1 VRQAFFEIPAATS
14 DTPTLLV
21 FGGSQGAHAINQV
34 LMESAALLRERV
46 PRLRIVHQTGERDYN
61 DAAAAYAGL
70 GGSIEVFKFIDD
82 MPAFFGRA
90 DLLLCRSGAS
100 TVAEITAAGKP
111 AVFIPFPR
119 AADDHQKRNAEALAR
134 AGAAV
139 MIEESRLNRDV
150 LVETVVS
157 LLSDRPR
164 LERMGRAARQLS
176 HPDAARDIAAM
187 AARVA
192 GVLT

>member
-1 VRQAFFEIPAATS
+1 V
-14 DTPTLLV
+14 V
-21 FGGSQGAHAINQV
+21 
-34 LMESAALLRERV
+34 
-46 PRLRIVHQTGERDYN
+46 
-61 DAAAAYAGL
+61 
-70 GGSIEVFKFIDD
+70 
-82 MPAFFGRA
+82 
-90 DLLLCRSGAS
+90 
-100 TVAEITAAGKP
+100 
-111 AVFIPFPR
+111 IPFPR